1 MTKRKPPDISQ
12 EAWDAVDSPPLT
24 DEMLRSLRPIA
35 ETDPDLV
42 AAYRRYRGQQKAP
55 TKQMVT
61 LRLDPDVVEAFRAT
75 GTGWQRRMNDAL
87 RKAAGL

>member
-1 MTKRKPPDISQ
+1 MSKRKPDHISQ

-24 DEMLRSLRPIA
+24 DEFMKGMRPMPETNPELLERLRRF
-35 ETDPDLV
+35 
-42 AAYRRYRGQQKAP
+42 RGRQKAP

-75 GTGWQRRMNDAL
+75 GAGWQRRMNDAL

>member
-1 MTKRKPPDISQ
+1 MSKRKPDHISQ

-24 DEMLRSLRPIA
+24 DEFMKGMRPMSETNPELLERLRRF
-35 ETDPDLV
+35 
-42 AAYRRYRGQQKAP
+42 RGQQKAP

-75 GTGWQRRMNDAL
+75 GAGWQRRMNDAL

>member
-1 MTKRKPPDISQ
+1 MPKRKPDHISQ

-24 DEMLRSLRPIA
+24 DEALQRMRPLSETNPELIA
-35 ETDPDLV
+35 AV
-42 AAYRRYRGQQKAP
+42 RRYRGQQKAP

-75 GTGWQRRMNDAL
+75 GAGWQRRMNDAL

>member
-1 MTKRKPPDISQ
+1 MTKRKPDHISQ

-42 AAYRRYRGQQKAP
+42 AAYRRYRGQQKAAI
-55 TKQMVT
+55 KKMVT

>member
-1 MTKRKPPDISQ
+1 MSKRKPDHISQ

-24 DEMLRSLRPIA
+24 DEFLKGMRPAA
-35 ETDPDLV
+35 EVDPELV
-42 AAYRRYRGQQKAP
+42 AAYRRFRGQQKAP

-87 RKAAGL
+87 RKAAGI

>member
-1 MTKRKPPDISQ
+1 MPKRKPDHISQ

-24 DEMLRSLRPIA
+24 DEMLRSMRPMSETNPELIA
-35 ETDPDLV
+35 AV
-42 AAYRRYRGQQKAP
+42 RRYRGEQKAA
-55 TKQMVT
+55 TKKMVT